1 MEAVLAIAAR
11 PGTNKL
17 LRWTLDNIVW
27 VILISIT
34 VAFSIM
40 IPGFTSVGNYIN
52 IIYHSVFIGILAV
65 AVSYTLISGNLD
77 LSVESMAGLGAIL
90 SAWLA
95 GGSVFAS
102 GVQLNPFL
110 SLLVVMGIGALL
122 GLVNAFFILKLKI
135 NAFLVTLSTYI
146 TVRGLALLLT
156 GGQGVSRLP
165 DSFRLID
172 RVRFLEMPLMV
183 YVMFLIYIIFS
194 FVLKN
199 TRFGRH
205 VYIVGGNPAAAYNF
219 GIKVK
224 ATVTQVLVLSGM
236 LSGFTGWLM
245 AARANGAAP
254 TTGNGFLF
262 EVLAA
267 VIIGGV
273 SMTGGVGSLAGVIGG
288 VLLLSSIHSALNILA
303 ISPFVTDVV
312 RGGLVLVAIVLDSFK
327 KSVK

>member
-1 MEAVLAIAAR
+1 MKAKGNR
-11 PGTNKL
+11 RL
-17 LRWTLDNIVW
+17 LRWVINNIVW
-27 VILISIT
+27 IIL
-34 VAFSIM
+34 VAIIVLFSLT
-40 IPGFTSVGNYIN
+40 IPGFVSVGNYIN

-102 GVQLNPFL
+102 GVHLNPFL
-110 SLLVVMGIGALL
+110 SLLVVMAIGALL

-199 TRFGRH
+199 TKFGRH
-205 VYIVGGNPAAAYNF
+205 VYIVG
-219 GIKVK
+219 
-224 ATVTQVLVLSGM
+224 
-236 LSGFTGWLM
+236 
-245 AARANGAAP
+245 
-254 TTGNGFLF
+254 
-262 EVLAA
+262 
-267 VIIGGV
+267 
-273 SMTGGVGSLAGVIGG
+273 
-288 VLLLSSIHSALNILA
+288 
-303 ISPFVTDVV
+303 
-312 RGGLVLVAIVLDSFK
+312 
-327 KSVK
+327 